1 MSGPNTL
8 SAAEIDEYSLQHHL
22 QTQLDAAGWN
32 VPVTLA
38 QDGWPV
44 NEEIVLTDETRARV
58 YVLVA
63 QGRLASYELGSHA
76 KRRDAYIHIY
86 ADSDPIRV
94 RLAEEITNLIRDVVP
109 IYAFVTGNEA
119 NPSVAAYF
127 ATDSVLWRRIP
138 ALITA
143 PTSEKFRAVVE
154 TTLRRVDA

>member
-1 MSGPNTL
+1 MPGPNTL
-8 SAAEIDEYSLQHHL
+8 SAAEIDEYSIQHHL
-22 QTQLDAAGWN
+22 QTQLDAAGWS
-32 VPVTLA
+32 VPVSLA

-44 NEEIVLTDETRARV
+44 GEEIVLDEDTRARV

-63 QGRLASYELGSHA
+63 QGRLAPYELGSHA

-94 RLAEEITNLIRDVVP
+94 RLAEEITNLIRDVLP
-109 IYAFVTGNEA
+109 IYAFVTGNE
-119 NPSVAAYF
+119 VAPAISAYF
-127 ATDSVLWRRIP
+127 ATDDVIWRRIP

-143 PTSEKFRAVVE
+143 PTTEKFRAVVE